1 MERGEVRD
9 QLRKAAADVDADNPA
24 WLAARSVELQGLVR
38 DADVPDDLRDAIVD
52 AYARLGDD
60 VAVAVRSSA
69 TSEDTAGTSFA
80 GMNETFTNVV
90 GADALLER
98 IVDCWASVYGQRV
111 VAYRQSQHIDEEPA
125 IAVVV
130 QRMVDSERSGVLFT
144 ADPATGDRGRIVIEA
159 AFGLGE
165 VVVSGAVQPDT
176 YTLAKDGPRLLSAV
190 VGEQAFKIV
199 RGPDGADQRVELPPA
214 DAARRVLSDEE
225 AVALAQLGLRV
236 ERHYGAPQDIE
247 WAIED
252 GEHYLVQTRPITTLT
267 QPQGDRILLTGLG
280 ASPGRARRARCGG
293 HPSRDAGAA
302 DRRAGHGRR
311 QVRGGP

>member
-1 MERGEVRD
+1 
-9 QLRKAAADVDADNPA
+9 
-24 WLAARSVELQGLVR
+24 
-38 DADVPDDLRDAIVD
+38 
-52 AYARLGDD
+52 
-60 VAVAVRSSA
+60 
-69 TSEDTAGTSFA
+69 
-80 GMNETFTNVV
+80 MNETFTNVV